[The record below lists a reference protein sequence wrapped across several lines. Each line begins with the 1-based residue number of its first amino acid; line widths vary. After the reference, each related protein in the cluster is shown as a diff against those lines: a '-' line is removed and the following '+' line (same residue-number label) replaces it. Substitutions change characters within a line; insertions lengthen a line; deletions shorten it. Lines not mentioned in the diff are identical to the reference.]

1 MRLFKKKHL
10 SLEKR
15 RWLWAY
21 AFISPWLIG
30 FTIFTLGPMLISLY
44 YSFTDFNI
52 IDAPVWTGVDNY
64 QKVFF
69 NDPLFWHALK
79 KTLYFAALALPL
91 GLAFGFFLA
100 VLLNQ
105 DVPGVNLWRTMFFLP
120 SVIAGVAVAILWV
133 RIFNPQV
140 GIMNPFLENVLGI
153 QNPPGWLSDPEWAIP
168 SLVLISLWGIG
179 GSMIIYLAG
188 LQGIPTTLY
197 EVAKIDG
204 ANSWQR
210 FRFVTL
216 PLMTPVIF
224 YNLVLGLIAS
234 FQYFTEVYVATGGDG
249 GPVRSTL
256 VYNLYLYQTAFRFF
270 DMGYASAL
278 AWILFL
284 IVLGATLLVFRSS
297 AMWVYYEAE
306 AK

>member
-1 MRLFKKKHL
+1 
-10 SLEKR
+10 
-15 RWLWAY
+15 
-21 AFISPWLIG
+21 
-30 FTIFTLGPMLISLY
+30 
-44 YSFTDFNI
+44 
-52 IDAPVWTGVDNY
+52 
-64 QKVFF
+64 
-69 NDPLFWHALK
+69 
-79 KTLYFAALALPL
+79 
-91 GLAFGFFLA
+91 
-100 VLLNQ
+100 
-105 DVPGVNLWRTMFFLP
+105 
-120 SVIAGVAVAILWV
+120 VAILWV

-140 GIMNPFLENVLGI
+140 GILNPFLENVFGI

-168 SLVLISLWGIG
+168 SLVMISLWGIG

-234 FQYFTEVYVATGGDG
+234 FQYFTEVYVATNGDG

-284 IVLGATLLVFRSS
+284 IILGATVLVFRSS
-297 AMWVYYEAE
+297 SMWVYYEAE

>member
-64 QKVFF
+64 RKVFF
-69 NDPLFWHALK
+69 EDPLFWHSLK
-79 KTLYFAALALPL
+79 RTLYFAALALPL

-100 VLLNQ
+100 ILLNQ

-140 GIMNPFLENVLGI
+140 GILNPFLENFLGI
-153 QNPPGWLSDPEWAIP
+153 QNPPGWLSDPDWAIP

-204 ANSWQR
+204 ANAWQR

-234 FQYFTEVYVATGGDG
+234 FQYFTEVYVATSGDG

-278 AWILFL
+278 AWVLFL

-297 AMWVYYEAE
+297 AMWVFYEAE

>member
-1 MRLFKKKHL
+1 MSLSEKRHL

-30 FTIFTLGPMLISLY
+30 FLIFTLGPMLISLY
-44 YSFTDFNI
+44 YSFTNFNI
-52 IDAPVWTGVDNY
+52 IETPVWTGLDNY
-64 QKVFF
+64 HKVFF
-69 NDPLFWHALK
+69 EDPLFWHALK

-140 GIMNPFLENVLGI
+140 GILNPFLENTLGI

-284 IVLGATLLVFRSS
+284 IVLGATVLVFRSS
-297 AMWVYYEAE
+297 SMWVYYEAE
-306 AK
+306 AR